1 MILLSTA
8 YLPPIQ
14 YISKF
19 LMDDHILIE
28 HHENF
33 QKQSYRNRCYIY
45 GANGRQCLVVP
56 VKKRHGE
63 KMPINEVE
71 IDFTEN
77 WRKNHLKA
85 IESAYRLSPFY
96 EYYAD
101 AIEAFYADK
110 VPLLVLW
117 NHQLLKAI
125 LNFLGIVASFGFTE
139 DYNHIPDSFADFRQT
154 IHPKDRLNQHDNSFK
169 TVPYLQVF
177 GDRFGFI
184 PNLSIIDLL
193 FSEGPHSLEVL
204 KNSTRQSLPIRPPTN
219 D

>member
-28 HHENF
+28 NHENF

-45 GANGRQCLVVP
+45 GANGKQCLVVP

-63 KMPINEVE
+63 KMPISKVE
-71 IDFTEN
+71 IDYTEN

-101 AIEAFYADK
+101 EIEALYAPK
-110 VPLLVLW
+110 IPGLVDW
-117 NHQLLKAI
+117 NQQFLHTVLG
-125 LNFLGIVASFGFTE
+125 FLGIGASFRLTE
-139 DYNHIPDSFADFRQT
+139 DYQHFPAPFADFRQSV
-154 IHPKDRLNQHDNSFK
+154 HPKNRLNKPDDSFK
-169 TVPYLQVF
+169 AVPYLQVF

-193 FSEGPHSLEVL
+193 FNEGSQAKEVL
-204 KNSTRQSLPIRPPTN
+204 KKTIETV